1 MKHFYCLLLYALL
14 LNAASAQSSLRWNY
28 PCKPGTDCWNAL
40 TSVEERQTACQIKGI
55 DLNALSTEELLLI
68 TMEHPFF
75 RSYVFHDSP
84 SEGLGFALDDFNGLL
99 EFRRRSNAMQVL
111 REVYFRENFNKLE
124 SMPDS
129 VQMAAYSLKWI
140 GVELIMSDQRLL
152 NQMSRDE
159 QVDFLKRLHEQLL
172 VKQRY
177 RNVFGG
183 ISDVTTASIFCKVM
197 KSLNAEMLENAANP
211 QNIDLLRNRLIIK
224 DIKELETLLT
234 KFKEFV
240 RDN

>member
-1 MKHFYCLLLYALL
+1 MKHFYCLLLYALSL
-14 LNAASAQSSLRWNY
+14 HVACAQPSLKWDY

-55 DLNALSTEELLLI
+55 DLKTLSTEELLLI

-75 RSYVFHDSP
+75 RSFVAHDSP
-84 SEGLGFALDDFNGLL
+84 VQGLGFALEGFNGLS
-99 EFRRRSNAMQVL
+99 EFKRRSDAMQVL
-111 REVYFRENFNKLE
+111 REVYFRENFSKLE

-140 GVELIMSDQRLL
+140 GVELIMSDERLL
-152 NQMSRDE
+152 NQMSRDG

-172 VKQRY
+172 IKQRY

-183 ISDVTTASIFCKVM
+183 ISDVTTAAIFCKVM
-197 KSLNAEMLENAANP
+197 KSLNASMLGNGVNP
-211 QNIDLLRNRLIIK
+211 QIINLLQDRLIIH
-224 DIKELETLLT
+224 DAQELETLLL